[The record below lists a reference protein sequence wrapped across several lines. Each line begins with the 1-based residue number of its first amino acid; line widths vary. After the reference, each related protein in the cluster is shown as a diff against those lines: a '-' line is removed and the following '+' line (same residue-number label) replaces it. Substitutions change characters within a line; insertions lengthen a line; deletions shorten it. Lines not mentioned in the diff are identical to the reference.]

1 MDKQTITGN
10 GGASY
15 TLTHAVANAQE
26 IEVFVN
32 NVRQEAGVAYTVSGT
47 ALTMTGNVASTD
59 DFYVIYQGKALQTTV
74 PPDDSVTKAMMGT
87 TELDLATIKDSTGT
101 NTALTIDSDGRVL
114 TPANPKFSVYLSAT
128 SASTDF
134 SSAAGAVPFD
144 TIDFNIGSCVAI
156 SSSVA
161 TFTAP
166 ITGYYQFNLF
176 VNFSNCESANHI
188 NTYLQKDGA
197 FSSNSDLDYRYIEDP
212 SGATYNM
219 ASTGALIYLTANQT
233 INPMITVNGD
243 TSVTIRDG
251 SRFSGFLVG

>member
-1 MDKQTITGN
+1 MASELGVQTIQHTN
-10 GGASY
+10 G
-15 TLTHAVANAQE
+15 
-26 IEVFVN
+26 
-32 NVRQEAGVAYTVSGT
+32 
-47 ALTMTGNVASTD
+47 TD
-59 DFYVIYQGKALQTTV
+59 
-74 PPDDSVTKAMMGT
+74 AM
-87 TELDLATIKDSTGT
+87 
-101 NTALTIDSDGRVL
+101 TIDSGGRVL
-114 TPANPKFSVYLSAT
+114 APANPKFSVYLST
-128 SASTDF
+128 ISASIDYA
-134 SSAAGAVPFD
+134 SAAGAVPFD

-156 SSSVA
+156 SGVGVA

-219 ASTGALIYLTANQT
+219 ASTGALIYLTATQT